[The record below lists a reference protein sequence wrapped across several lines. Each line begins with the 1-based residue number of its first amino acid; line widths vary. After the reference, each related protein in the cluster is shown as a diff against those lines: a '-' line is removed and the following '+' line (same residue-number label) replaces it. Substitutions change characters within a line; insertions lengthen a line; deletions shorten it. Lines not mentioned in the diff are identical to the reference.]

1 MKSINTE
8 ITINASKEEVW
19 SVLTNN
25 ENYQNWNPF
34 IVESKGKVEKGNR
47 IVNTMKNGKQK
58 MVFKPVIKS
67 VRKNEYFSWLGS
79 LWIPG
84 IFDGYHFFHLEEVSA
99 KKVKLTQGEQF
110 SGLLSGMILKKIK
123 TQTEAGFIKMNEA
136 LKQVVEGE
144 SVMLEIQK

>member
-34 IVESKGKVEKGNR
+34 IVESKGRVEKGNR
-47 IVNTMKNGKQK
+47 IVNTMKNGNQK

-123 TQTEAGFIKMNEA
+123 TQTEAEFIKMNEA

-144 SVMLEIQK
+144 SVMLENQK